1 MEVALEGLEPL
12 YRGRAL
18 VARVDAK
25 IATEAA
31 ARYGI
36 TCLPTTLVFE
46 RGHVVRRFLGTAMLW
61 EIEAALCEVIPTAV

>member
-12 YRGRAL
+12 YPGRAL
-18 VARVDAK
+18 VARMDAK
-25 IATEAA
+25 TATDVA

-61 EIEAALCEVIPTAV
+61 EIEAEIGRAHV